1 MDEEKN
7 LLVKMRDENVRKREK
22 FYVKIKMADL
32 DRNEKLKNLT
42 WGSCV
47 EQK

>member
-22 FYVKIKMADL
+22 CYVKIKMADL
-32 DRNEKLKNLT
+32 D
-42 WGSCV
+42 
-47 EQK
+47 